1 LCDSNLNKSRYTTLR
16 TMGPTPQTANFADL
30 AIRVQAGDLAAE
42 DELFRTFEA
51 RVRAYGIVN
60 SGDSYLAEELVQEV
74 LWAVIRALRKGQVRQ
89 TDQLPSFVFG
99 TARNLLNDCVRVR
112 AREKLDQI
120 SLHQEIAH
128 PAAEQH
134 AFERKLAAEQAIRT
148 LEPHERV
155 VLLLGMVD
163 GLDPE
168 EIAGRLGISPES
180 VRQRKSRAIRK
191 LTELLAHQSQKLSPG
206 LLRSM
211 DTR

>member
-1 LCDSNLNKSRYTTLR
+1 
-16 TMGPTPQTANFADL
+16 MGSGPRVTNFADL
-30 AIRVQAGDLAAE
+30 ATRVQAGDVAAE

-51 RVRAYGIVN
+51 RVRAFGVVN
-60 SGDSYLAEELVQEV
+60 SGDAYLAEELVQEV

-89 TDQLPSFVFG
+89 IDQLPSFVFG
-99 TARNLLNDCVRVR
+99 TARNLLNDRVRVR

-120 SLHQEIAH
+120 SLHSEIAQ
-128 PAAEQH
+128 PASEQY

-148 LEPHERV
+148 LEPHERI

-163 GLDPE
+163 GLEAE
-168 EIAGRLGISPES
+168 EIAARLGISPES

-191 LTELLAHQSQKLSPG
+191 LTELLARQSQRLSPG